1 MKVRIMLCSLFVLLA
16 ASRVFADWC
25 VGTSSVAGTNQH
37 YRVDGQFDHEG
48 QKWSYVFTDLKTG
61 EKRTGPL
68 PRIGSHAHLYF
79 FLSQDGKR
87 FAVLDS
93 GADTHLENRFMVF
106 TAEGKLISS
115 LGINDILTKDE
126 QAEVRPSISHICW
139 IGTVCQFD
147 SDMKIVAE
155 SYGRYLPNAN
165 AVGLTT
171 LSERE
176 VLISLTDGKVIRKD
190 K

>member
-16 ASRVFADWC
+16 ASRVLADFC
-25 VGTSSVAGTNQH
+25 MVTSSVGATNQH
-37 YRVDGQFDHEG
+37 YRVDGQFDREG
-48 QKWSYVFTDLKTG
+48 QKWSYVFTDLKTN

-93 GADTHLENRFMVF
+93 GADTHLDNRFMVF

-126 QAEVRPSISHICW
+126 QAELRHTMSHMSW
-139 IGTVCQFD
+139 IGAVCQYD

-155 SYGRYLPNAN
+155 SFGRYLPNEN
-165 AVGLTT
+165 AVGLMT

>member
-1 MKVRIMLCSLFVLLA
+1 
-16 ASRVFADWC
+16 
-25 VGTSSVAGTNQH
+25 
-37 YRVDGQFDHEG
+37 
-48 QKWSYVFTDLKTG
+48 
-61 EKRTGPL
+61 
-68 PRIGSHAHLYF
+68 
-79 FLSQDGKR
+79 
-87 FAVLDS
+87 VLDS